1 MIEFNEKTLRLTWQP
16 GAEGEVFRVYQT
28 DANGKEKDGR
38 PLNDTPLKTAS
49 FEMPVVFD
57 QPTCLDVRAVDLHGT
72 ASVESDEVHACQT
85 PHDIFP
91 PPVPANLNG
100 LPDNGAIDLRWDP
113 VTAADLAGYL
123 VLRGEGSGDTL
134 QQLTPAPL
142 TATTYVDSTVRSG
155 VTYVYVVVAVD
166 KATPPNRSEH
176 SNTYSVTIR

>member
-1 MIEFNEKTLRLTWQP
+1 
-16 GAEGEVFRVYQT
+16 
-28 DANGKEKDGR
+28 
-38 PLNDTPLKTAS
+38 
-49 FEMPVVFD
+49 VVFD
-57 QPTCLDVRAVDLHGT
+57 QPICLAARAVDVRGV
-72 ASVESDEVHACQT
+72 ASVESGEVHACAT
-85 PHDIFP
+85 PHDTFP
-91 PPVPANLNG
+91 PPAPTNLNG
-100 LPDNGAIDLRWDP
+100 LPDNGAIDLRWEA

-166 KATPPNRSEH
+166 QAVPPNRSEH